1 MQVGDGE
8 KQLIA
13 QVDREL
19 KQYINCMEK
28 TRMRDAIKYLLNISR
43 LGNFYIQSNKPWE
56 LVKKSPAEKALAG
69 TVLGLSANICCLLC
83 TLMEPYMPDTCANLK
98 SQLNT
103 ERIHHV
109 LIDDFVCLL
118 PSGHKI
124 GKPSPLFKK
133 IEQDVI
139 NELKT
144 KYAGRQSQEKE
155 TVPPSKET
163 KAAVPASNMTNGV
176 DLQALEA
183 SVTEQGEKVRS
194 LKVAKADKAS
204 IDKEVALLLQLKREV
219 MIAKGENPDQQPAK
233 SKNK

>member
-1 MQVGDGE
+1 
-8 KQLIA
+8 
-13 QVDREL
+13 
-19 KQYINCMEK
+19 
-28 TRMRDAIKYLLNISR
+28 
-43 LGNFYIQSNKPWE
+43 
-56 LVKKSPAEKALAG
+56 ALAG

-124 GKPSPLFKK
+124 GK
-133 IEQDVI
+133 
-139 NELKT
+139 
-144 KYAGRQSQEKE
+144 
-155 TVPPSKET
+155 
-163 KAAVPASNMTNGV
+163 
-176 DLQALEA
+176 
-183 SVTEQGEKVRS
+183 GEKVRS

-233 SKNK
+233 SKNKKKR